1 MPRKYSAEFKK
12 DAVDLVF
19 SPGRSI
25 PDVARELGMSTE
37 TLRGWVNKTN
47 RQESGVKVGYGVAEL
62 EELTR
67 LRKQVRE
74 LELEKEILRKAAQYF
89 AKEMGR

>member
-47 RQESGVKVGYGVAEL
+47 QQESGVKVGYGVAEL